1 MSYKVADERD
11 RCPRRQ
17 GRPIHRSGS
26 HPELEEGL
34 PAGSSAQL
42 RGNGKNDPLYII
54 LVVI

>member
-17 GRPIHRSGS
+17 GRPSDHRSGS
-26 HPELEEGL
+26 HPELGEGL

-42 RGNGKNDPLYII
+42 RGTERMILYII